1 MIKLIYKLTFNGFS
15 DKLDGSTTIHCIN
28 CKTRADNI

>member
-1 MIKLIYKLTFNGFS
+1 MIILEDLTFDCLS
-15 DKLDGSTTIHCIN
+15 AKLDGSTTMHCIS